1 MKSLKAI
8 IVLYGGFGDE
18 REVSIKS
25 GEQVINALK
34 LNHSVE
40 AICLE
45 DRIIP
50 DWIQPDSHIVF
61 PMIHGAFGEDG
72 ELQNILF
79 EKGIEFLGS
88 DADSSALCMDKS
100 IAKER
105 VEALGVK
112 TAESLSFDGNTIPL
126 ADDVIKKLGSSL
138 VLKPSDSGSSYGL
151 SIIENRSSM
160 GVALSKIN
168 SGNWLVERRLKGREL
183 TIGLL
188 GGKALEVV
196 EIKYSKECYDYD
208 TKYLS
213 DSTEYLCPAE
223 LPKEITKRIKSEAEA
238 IYTSCGCRDF
248 ARIDF
253 ILEGETPYFLEVN
266 TIPGM
271 TPQSLLPKS
280 ALAKGIDF
288 NTLIETMLSFG
299 IKRYNQR

>member
-45 DRIIP
+45 DRMIP

-138 VLKPSDSGSSYGL
+138 VLKPRDSGSSYGL

-196 EIKYSKECYDYD
+196 EIKYSE
-208 TKYLS
+208 
-213 DSTEYLCPAE
+213 E
-223 LPKEITKRIKSEAEA
+223 
-238 IYTSCGCRDF
+238 
-248 ARIDF
+248 
-253 ILEGETPYFLEVN
+253 
-266 TIPGM
+266 
-271 TPQSLLPKS
+271 
-280 ALAKGIDF
+280 
-288 NTLIETMLSFG
+288 
-299 IKRYNQR
+299 

>member
-8 IVLYGGFGDE
+8 IVIYGGFGDE

-25 GEQVINALK
+25 GEQVINSMK

-45 DRIIP
+45 DRVLP
-50 DWIQPDSHIVF
+50 VWIEPDSHIVF

-72 ELQNILF
+72 ELQNILL

-88 DADSSALCMDKS
+88 DAVSSALCMDKS

-126 ADDVIKKLGSSL
+126 ADDIIKKLGSSL
-138 VLKPSDSGSSYGL
+138 VLKPRDSGSSYGL

-196 EIKYSKECYDYD
+196 EIKYSKECYDFD

-213 DSTEYLCPAE
+213 NSTEYLCPAE
-223 LPKEITKRIKSEAEA
+223 LPDEITNEIKSEAEA
-238 IYTSCGCRDF
+238 IFRNCGCRDF

-253 ILEGETPYFLEVN
+253 ILEGDIPYFLEVN

-299 IKRYNQR
+299 INRFNQL